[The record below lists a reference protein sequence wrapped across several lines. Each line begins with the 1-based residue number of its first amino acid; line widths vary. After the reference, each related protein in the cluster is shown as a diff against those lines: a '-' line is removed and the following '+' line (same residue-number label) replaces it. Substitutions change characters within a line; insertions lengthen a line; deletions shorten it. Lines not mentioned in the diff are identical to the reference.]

1 MGKFL
6 LNRPDDRDTQS
17 KGRIIVNMLIWLVI
31 LYAGYLVLYVICMG
45 IYGAN
50 GVIPTKLTE
59 YGTDPYYWKEQPFWQ
74 TILWVLILAPLCEE
88 SMFRLGLSFK
98 RRTVGLWAGLLPV
111 VVAWYVFHCRVWF
124 ILLLLAFAGGLIFWL
139 ICRYTTDEQWENW
152 RKNYIIP
159 AMWVSAIGFGLFHL
173 NAFSVLNWMVLPFA
187 LVKVL
192 QPMADGCAFTYARVN
207 LGFWWGVLFH
217 FTKNLPGVLLIA
229 SDLILR
235 AI

>member
-1 MGKFL
+1 MAKFI

-17 KGRIIVNMLIWLVI
+17 KGRIFANMLIWLII
-31 LYAGYLVLYVICMG
+31 LYAGYLVLYGICML

-59 YGTDPYYWKEQPFWQ
+59 YGADPFFWKDQPFWQ
-74 TILWVLILAPLCEE
+74 TILWFLIVGPLCEE

-98 RRTVGLWAGLLPV
+98 RRTVGLWSGLLPV

-173 NAFSVLNWMVLPFA
+173 NAFTVLNWLVLPFA
-187 LVKVL
+187 LVTIL
-192 QPMADGCAFTYARVN
+192 QPMADGCIFTYARVN
-207 LGFWWGVLFH
+207 LGFWWSVLLH
-217 FTKNLPGVLLIA
+217 FTKNLLAVLTIA
-229 SDLILR
+229 SSWFS
-235 AI
+235 

>member
-1 MGKFL
+1 MAKFI

-31 LYAGYLVLYVICMG
+31 LYAGCQVLYVICML

-59 YGTDPYYWKEQPFWQ
+59 YGADPSTWTGRPLKQ
-74 TILWVLILAPLCEE
+74 TILWVLVVAPLVEE

-111 VVAWYVFHCRVWF
+111 VVAWYVFHCRVWY
-124 ILLLLAFAGGLIFWL
+124 ILLLLAVAGGLVFWL
-139 ICRYTTDEQWENW
+139 IYRYTTDEQWQDW
-152 RKNYIIP
+152 RKKYIIP

-173 NAFSVLNWMVLPFA
+173 NAFTVLNWLVLPYA
-187 LVKVL
+187 LVTIL
-192 QPMADGCAFTYARVN
+192 QPMADGCVFTYARVN
-207 LGFWWGVLFH
+207 LGFWLSFLLH
-217 FTKNLPGVLLIA
+217 FTKNILVVLVNA
-229 SDLILR
+229 SSWF
-235 AI
+235 

>member
-1 MGKFL
+1 MGNFL

-111 VVAWYVFHCRVWF
+111 VEHGMCSIAESGSSFFFLHLLEVSFSGSSADTLPMNNGRTGGRI
-124 ILLLLAFAGGLIFWL
+124 ILYRPCGFLRSDSAFFTSMRLA
-139 ICRYTTDEQWENW
+139 
-152 RKNYIIP
+152 
-159 AMWVSAIGFGLFHL
+159 S
-173 NAFSVLNWMVLPFA
+173 
-187 LVKVL
+187 
-192 QPMADGCAFTYARVN
+192 
-207 LGFWWGVLFH
+207 
-217 FTKNLPGVLLIA
+217 
-229 SDLILR
+229 
-235 AI
+235 

>member
-1 MGKFL
+1 MAKFI

-17 KGRIIVNMLIWLVI
+17 KGRIFANMLIWLII
-31 LYAGYLVLYVICMG
+31 LYAGYLVLYVICML

-50 GVIPTKLTE
+50 GVIPTKLTQ
-59 YGTDPYYWKEQPFWQ
+59 YGADPSTWTGQPFMQ
-74 TILWVLILAPLCEE
+74 MILWVLILAPLCEE

-173 NAFSVLNWMVLPFA
+173 NAFTVLNWLVLPFA
-187 LVKVL
+187 LVTIL
-192 QPMADGCAFTYARVN
+192 QPMADGCIFTYARVT
-207 LGFWWGVLFH
+207 LGFWWSVLLH
-217 FTKNLPGVLLIA
+217 FTKNLLAVLTIA
-229 SDLILR
+229 SSWFS
-235 AI
+235 